1 MFAERDPYLGEDF
14 FEHEFSVLAIL
25 ISTSMPSI
33 RSSAGKT
40 PRWNASFH
48 IESKELYCRAE
59 RAFSVMPDKVIFEF
73 L

>member
-59 RAFSVMPDKVIFEF
+59 
-73 L
+73 